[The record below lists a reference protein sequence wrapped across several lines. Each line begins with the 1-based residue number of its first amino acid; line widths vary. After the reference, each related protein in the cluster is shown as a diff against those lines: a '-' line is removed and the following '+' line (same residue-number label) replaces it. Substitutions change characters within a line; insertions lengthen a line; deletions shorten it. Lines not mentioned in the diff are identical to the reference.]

1 MGRVSAGVGAR
12 CWSAKNCILGNLVD
26 VKNPDPEI
34 QEKNDEDFITI
45 DGVRYFCTGGV
56 GQVNK

>member
-1 MGRVSAGVGAR
+1 MRRGEVLVGGPTVS
-12 CWSAKNCILGNLVD
+12 LGYLVD

-45 DGVRYFCTGGV
+45 DGVRYFCTGDV